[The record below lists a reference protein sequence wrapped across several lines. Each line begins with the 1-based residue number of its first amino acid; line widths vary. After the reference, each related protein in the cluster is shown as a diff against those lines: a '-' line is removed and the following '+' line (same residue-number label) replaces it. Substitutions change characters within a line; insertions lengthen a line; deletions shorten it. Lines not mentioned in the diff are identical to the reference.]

1 MKTTAI
7 QALWADTTSA
17 GGVSHRIQ
25 YGSSPKG
32 PEGRHSLREDRD
44 TDVCRPSGPLSL
56 LMAFPGPHGPGKGC
70 VGPSGPS
77 SHRRGAASIVAIAVL
92 VILAGI
98 LAQQTRRVVMERRQM
113 RNEVAYLQTEKLAE
127 AGWLLAQNS
136 KAKDPAWSGVTWN
149 LQPGSIH
156 QTNSAEVVIKVQ
168 EESCT
173 IVARYPTNAEIP
185 FQVTRTRKLAP

>member
-1 MKTTAI
+1 MAIVWKCWIMRTTAI
-7 QALWADTTSA
+7 QAQRADTTSA
-17 GGVSHRIQ
+17 GGVSHRDQ
-25 YGSSPKG
+25 FRSRFKG
-32 PEGRHSLREDRD
+32 PEGRHSLREDQGIGL
-44 TDVCRPSGPLSL
+44 CRPSGPSTQ
-56 LMAFPGPHGPGKGC
+56 
-70 VGPSGPS
+70 
-77 SHRRGAASIVAIAVL
+77 RRGAASIVAIAVL
-92 VILAGI
+92 AILAGI

-127 AGWLLAQNS
+127 AGWLLARTS

-168 EESCT
+168 EESCS
-173 IVARYPTNAEIP
+173 IVARYPTNSEIP